1 MELFE
6 SRRKKILRNLL
17 FLLPALL
24 LILICVPVCVILFF
38 LLIPVL
44 LILMIFFSL
53 LSNRGWNGGLRWY
66 SSTTFPRG
74 GRQSASPAPEDSS
87 ADCDIECIV
96 IDSKIVD
103 PSAPD
108 NSAGQ
113 LGSGDSK

>member
-1 MELFE
+1 M
-6 SRRKKILRNLL
+6 KPLL
-17 FLLPALL
+17 KLL

-74 GRQSASPAPEDSS
+74 GRQSASPARRTPLRTVISS
-87 ADCDIECIV
+87 V
-96 IDSKIVD
+96 
-103 PSAPD
+103 
-108 NSAGQ
+108 Q
-113 LGSGDSK
+113 

>member
-1 MELFE
+1 M
-6 SRRKKILRNLL
+6 KPLL
-17 FLLPALL
+17 KLL

-87 ADCDIECIV
+87 ADCDIECTV

-108 NSAGQ
+108 NSAGKNKFT
-113 LGSGDSK
+113 GNASWIRS

>member
-1 MELFE
+1 M
-6 SRRKKILRNLL
+6 KPLL
-17 FLLPALL
+17 KLL

-38 LLIPVL
+38 
-44 LILMIFFSL
+44 L

-87 ADCDIECIV
+87 ADCDIECTV

>member
-1 MELFE
+1 M
-6 SRRKKILRNLL
+6 KPLL
-17 FLLPALL
+17 KLL

-44 LILMIFFSL
+44 LILMIFLFPAL
-53 LSNRGWNGGLRWY
+53 QPRRNGGRLLVQ
-66 SSTTFPRG
+66 FHDF
-74 GRQSASPAPEDSS
+74 SAAEAGNRLPAPEDSS
-87 ADCDIECIV
+87 ADCDIECTV

>member
-1 MELFE
+1 M
-6 SRRKKILRNLL
+6 KPLL
-17 FLLPALL
+17 KLL

-53 LSNRGWNGGLRWY
+53 LSNRGGLRWY

-74 GRQSASPAPEDSS
+74 GRQSASPASEDSS
-87 ADCDIECIV
+87 ADCDIECTV